1 VRCDRDIGKDLPP
14 GGRQQVASPLAG
26 GRVSGPG
33 PSRYTD
39 YRGVRMFEVRV
50 HGRDARAVTGTAQ
63 LLVSAAEVAGK
74 PGLIL
79 GRSPAAGSRP

>member
-1 VRCDRDIGKDLPP
+1 
-14 GGRQQVASPLAG
+14 
-26 GRVSGPG
+26 
-33 PSRYTD
+33 
-39 YRGVRMFEVRV
+39 MFEVRV